1 MSYLHTPSKAALS
14 LLVLG
19 LLGSSVINS
28 AAEPFLYV
36 ATISGYP
43 NYVSNFTVIDTETK
57 KVVQTIPVS
66 VQPINFALQTPM
78 VVSPDGKAVYFISEQ
93 SLVDSTISAL
103 NTGTNKI
110 GKPISVKRI
119 ASSLAT
125 SPNGDKVYVNHTNE
139 HGGCGYG
146 LACSFDFTTI
156 DVRTRKVSV
165 IPLPLSG
172 GFAISPDGK
181 RAYVF
186 DFPNGPSDTIHVI
199 DLTRNQIVKPLVLPN
214 AVFQGI
220 AFGPDGEHL
229 YVTALPLGLLVVNIR
244 SQMVE
249 KTIPGVIGKIVIT
262 PDGKL
267 AYAFGFMPGS
277 VVDLKTNKIIA
288 SLPMNLYGGAVNPDG
303 KSIYFL
309 AYGEQYFSNSVSIM
323 DTKSQKIVG
332 SIPVANATALA
343 IEPAS
348 REKDIA
354 ELGERHR

>member
-1 MSYLHTPSKAALS
+1 MPYLCTPSKAALS

-19 LLGSSVINS
+19 LFFSGVINS
-28 AAEPFLYV
+28 SAEPFLYV

-57 KVVQTIPVS
+57 KVVQTIPAS
-66 VQPINFALQTPM
+66 VQPISFAQTPM
-78 VVSPDGKAVYFISEQ
+78 VVSPDGKAVYFISGQ
-93 SLVDSTISAL
+93 SLADSTISAL
-103 NTGTNKI
+103 NTSTNKI

-119 ASSLAT
+119 ALSLAT
-125 SPNGDKVYVNHTNE
+125 SPNGDKVYVNHTYE
-139 HGGCGYG
+139 HGGCGYDPYVNP
-146 LACSFDFTTI
+146 ACSFDFTTI
-156 DVRTRKVSV
+156 DVRSRKVSV
-165 IPLPLSG
+165 IPNLPLSA

-186 DFPNGPSDTIHVI
+186 DFVEFISDTIHVI
-199 DLTRNQIVKPLVLPN
+199 DLTRNQILKPLVLPDVY
-214 AVFQGI
+214 AIQGI

-229 YVTALPLGLLVVNIR
+229 YVTAIPLGLLVVNIR
-244 SQMVE
+244 SQTVE
-249 KTIPGVIGKIVIT
+249 KTIPGVSGKIVIT

-309 AYGEQYFSNSVSIM
+309 AYGEQSFSNSVSIM

-348 REKDIA
+348 REK
-354 ELGERHR
+354 EHP

>member
-66 VQPINFALQTPM
+66 VQPLILALQTPM

-93 SLVDSTISAL
+93 SLADSTISAL

-119 ASSLAT
+119 ALSLAT
-125 SPNGDKVYVNHTNE
+125 SPNGDKVYVNHTYE
-139 HGGCGYG
+139 HGGCGLGPGYG

-156 DVRTRKVSV
+156 DVRTSKVSV
-165 IPLPLSG
+165 IPLPSLSA

-186 DFPNGPSDTIHVI
+186 DFAAEGPSDTIHVI

-249 KTIPGVIGKIVIT
+249 KTIPGVFGKIVIT

-309 AYGEQYFSNSVSIM
+309 AYGEQYFSNSVSIV

-343 IEPAS
+343 IEPV
-348 REKDIA
+348 E
-354 ELGERHR
+354 GERHR

>member
-66 VQPINFALQTPM
+66 VQPIVFALQTPM

-93 SLVDSTISAL
+93 SLADSTISAL

-119 ASSLAT
+119 ALSLAT
-125 SPNGDKVYVNHTNE
+125 SPNGDKVYVNHTYE

-146 LACSFDFTTI
+146 PCSFDFTTI

-165 IPLPLSG
+165 IPLPSLSA

-186 DFPNGPSDTIHVI
+186 DFPDGPHDTIHVI
-199 DLTRNQIVKPLVLPN
+199 DLTRNQIVKPLVLRN

-249 KTIPGVIGKIVIT
+249 KTIPGVYGEIVIT

-267 AYAFGFMPGS
+267 AYTFGFMPVS
-277 VVDLKTNKIIA
+277 IVDLKTNEIIA

-332 SIPVANATALA
+332 SIPVARLWRLN
-343 IEPAS
+343 
-348 REKDIA
+348 
-354 ELGERHR
+354 RHRGRKTWLN